1 MIGHVCAFDATE
13 KPRYLPGAVV
23 CTPRRFHTRSGRLWV
38 SSHFDGGIRGYY
50 SLLHL
55 KMLME
60 YIKYEERRQAE
71 AKNIGNQPR
80 PGSSSFHPCH
90 EPDHVSHITV
100 SPDNASSTTHFLP
113 CHYFDYVGGTST
125 GALRMPVDDCIEEY
139 KTLGD
144 RMFGNPRRSY
154 QGGWQGLVSKK
165 NKSATIPLEEAIQ
178 DVIRRCGKI
187 SGDQEGAMTFKSP
200 TGLCRAIVLA
210 GREVAS
216 GGEGQAVME
225 TLFLLPSYDNF
236 APPPSEARLNAISPL
251 SGASIAAPRN
261 PGQRATIATN
271 PAEEVKKELR
281 NILRESDKKIRTWV
295 SIGTTRPSETH
306 IQSSDPEFVHRS
318 LEEWASDARYFR
330 FNGPNGLRDQNV
342 VEMSEWWPPGSGTQT
357 MEKMDTAFAN
367 YMLQPGNHT
376 KLRECAQLLV
386 ECRRRRTTESRS
398 HWDRYAFET
407 AIYATDTT
415 ANIIGMRYG
424 TAEIRSS
431 SICARIMGC
440 G

>member
-1 MIGHVCAFDATE
+1 MYVLSMQRKSHDTFLGQLSVRQGGFTHAQAG
-13 KPRYLPGAVV
+13 Y
-23 CTPRRFHTRSGRLWV
+23 
-38 SSHFDGGIRGYY
+38 SSIRGYY

-55 KMLME
+55 KMLIE

-261 PGQRATIATN
+261 PGQRGSSSSR
-271 PAEEVKKELR
+271 LR
-281 NILRESDKKIRTWV
+281 LGCVMV
-295 SIGTTRPSETH
+295 SPSEK
-306 IQSSDPEFVHRS
+306 E
-318 LEEWASDARYFR
+318 
-330 FNGPNGLRDQNV
+330 RDWN
-342 VEMSEWWPPGSGTQT
+342 S
-357 MEKMDTAFAN
+357 KA
-367 YMLQPGNHT
+367 GN
-376 KLRECAQLLV
+376 RQ
-386 ECRRRRTTESRS
+386 
-398 HWDRYAFET
+398 
-407 AIYATDTT
+407 
-415 ANIIGMRYG
+415 G
-424 TAEIRSS
+424 
-431 SICARIMGC
+431 
-440 G
+440 

>member
-1 MIGHVCAFDATE
+1 
-13 KPRYLPGAVV
+13 
-23 CTPRRFHTRSGRLWV
+23 
-38 SSHFDGGIRGYY
+38 
-50 SLLHL
+50 
-55 KMLME
+55 MLA
-60 YIKYEERRQAE
+60 R
-71 AKNIGNQPR
+71 
-80 PGSSSFHPCH
+80 
-90 EPDHVSHITV
+90 
-100 SPDNASSTTHFLP
+100 
-113 CHYFDYVGGTST
+113 
-125 GALRMPVDDCIEEY
+125 LRMPVDDCIEEY

-225 TLFLLPSYDNF
+225 TLFLLRSYNNF

-251 SGASIAAPRN
+251 TGASIAAPRN
-261 PGQRATIATN
+261 LGQGTSFAAWEVGRAATAARFVFEPLEIELRDATIATN

-330 FNGPNGLRDQNV
+330 FNGPNGPRDQNV

-398 HWDRYAFET
+398 HWDWDE
-407 AIYATDTT
+407 
-415 ANIIGMRYG
+415 MRHG